1 MAWLQLRSWM
11 CRRFFRSFLHSMMSL
26 WRLRGEHFE
35 PGESAPVFSGIA
47 RARQRRVKT
56 ACKRRTKLLVCAAWP
71 PWKKSASSVKTS
83 WKTDV
88 AVERKKRQ
96 IQNAQI
102 GTQAARAAKTPRV
115 LIRCR
120 LAWEAGRIELAR
132 SGAANRRTRAGA
144 FCVSAVMLVFG
155 QAGLRVARPPSACS
169 PAAPAKI
176 KARTKLLAAPAPVF
190 TGVKPPCDL
199 PCASFFSAG
208 SQQAV

>member
-1 MAWLQLRSWM
+1 M
-11 CRRFFRSFLHSMMSL
+11 
-26 WRLRGEHFE
+26 
-35 PGESAPVFSGIA
+35 
-47 RARQRRVKT
+47 
-56 ACKRRTKLLVCAAWP
+56 
-71 PWKKSASSVKTS
+71 KTS

-120 LAWEAGRIELAR
+120 LAWEAGHIELAR

-155 QAGLRVARPPSACS
+155 QAGLRVARPP
-169 PAAPAKI
+169 AAVSMQPGSSREDKGQDKAAGS
-176 KARTKLLAAPAPVF
+176 ARTRVHWSGAALRFAMRE
-190 TGVKPPCDL
+190 L
-199 PCASFFSAG
+199 FSAG